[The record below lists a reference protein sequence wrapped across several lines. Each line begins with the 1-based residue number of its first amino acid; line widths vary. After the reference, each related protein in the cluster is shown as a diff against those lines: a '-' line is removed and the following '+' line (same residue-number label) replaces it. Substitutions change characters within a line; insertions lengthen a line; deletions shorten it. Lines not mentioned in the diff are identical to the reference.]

1 LNGYRDFDPATGRYV
16 ESDPIGLGRGVN
28 TYAYVGGN
36 PVMGVD
42 PLGLFTSDQHAAMT
56 YEVLASGGAM
66 LPCLREAIAGAIG
79 LDFAPGSQSI
89 SSAYLHAMAQPGQ
102 SAAAAAKQSNDYI
115 YSEIGKCNCTALG
128 YALHTAQDS
137 AAGGHQ
143 YKTYYGPESM
153 WSVAGLI
160 HVIRDYWLS
169 EDRRTEAIEKSRSVV
184 SQYKAHCKGCLK

>member
-1 LNGYRDFDPATGRYV
+1 
-16 ESDPIGLGRGVN
+16 VN

-56 YEVLASGGAM
+56 YEVLSSDGAM
-66 LPCLREAIAGAIG
+66 LPCLREALAGAIG
-79 LDFAPGSQSI
+79 LDFVPGSQSI
-89 SSAYLHAMAQPGQ
+89 PFAYLHAMAQPGQ

-143 YKTYYGPESM
+143 YTTYYGPESM

-160 HVIRDYWLS
+160 HVIRDYWPS

-184 SQYKAHCKGCLK
+184 SQYKAHCNGCSK